1 MHGFFFCQVEY
12 SGLLLHTN
20 SNIYLP
26 VCACFVQILE
36 DSDPQKLS
44 KLQSSLLFMSCQRR
58 VSPAQREGCSR
69 DTLTRMQ
76 QEVFHRSTIEG
87 PLERYCLCLVFSLP
101 PTLPPSLP
109 PSLPPLLLSSAL
121 CIYNGE
127 EGAERQVC
135 SRGSIKRSV
144 FWPRIGLPRV
154 ENLLSP
160 GEGLRAE
167 MFCY

>member
-12 SGLLLHTN
+12 SGPLLHTN

-87 PLERYCLCLVFSLP
+87 PLESYCLCLVSSLS
-101 PTLPPSLP
+101 PSLP
-109 PSLPPLLLSSAL
+109 PSLPPILPPTLPP
-121 CIYNGE
+121 
-127 EGAERQVC
+127 
-135 SRGSIKRSV
+135 SR
-144 FWPRIGLPRV
+144 PLPCAFTMGRR
-154 ENLLSP
+154 
-160 GEGLRAE
+160 GLRGKYVAGVQSRAVC
-167 MFCY
+167 FGHK